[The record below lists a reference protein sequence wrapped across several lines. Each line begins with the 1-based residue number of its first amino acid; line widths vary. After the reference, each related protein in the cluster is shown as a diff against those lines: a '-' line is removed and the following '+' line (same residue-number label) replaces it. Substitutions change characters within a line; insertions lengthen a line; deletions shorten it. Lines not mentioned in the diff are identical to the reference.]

1 MRSRDMAEMEPVTV
15 QIPQPAQT
23 REDGDRDAKR
33 QHKRKDPTRARV
45 FTDTI
50 VVAAKAR
57 SSRRDEAGPRYRRIQ
72 RGLSTS

>member
-23 REDGDRDAKR
+23 REDGDRDARR

-50 VVAAKAR
+50 AAKAR